1 MRAEPNR
8 FLVYRLNH
16 SATTA
21 RQTFSAVS
29 RTNDQVLRTIFI
41 RQNDSLENAPN
52 YFVFLR
58 RIQSRVVRLN
68 GQNRPL
74 NSRSRQGSN
83 LCGQSP
89 IDFKSIAL
97 TTRPRLR
104 Q

>member
-41 RQNDSLENAPN
+41 RQNDRLSKRDAP
-52 YFVFLR
+52 V
-58 RIQSRVVRLN
+58 
-68 GQNRPL
+68 
-74 NSRSRQGSN
+74 
-83 LCGQSP
+83 
-89 IDFKSIAL
+89 
-97 TTRPRLR
+97 
-104 Q
+104 